1 MDEAGFILQVKSN
14 DPIAFQKLVNLYK
27 DKVFNVALG
36 LLQDKGDAEDT
47 SQEVFIE
54 VYQSI
59 SKFQEKSRLSSWIYR
74 ITVHKSLELLRKQKR
89 KKRSGVLLSLFGK
102 EDQVQN
108 PVFSPFYHPG
118 VRLEN
123 KERAAILFS
132 AIGRLPENQKT
143 AFTLHKLEYLS
154 YADIAEIMK
163 VSLGSVES
171 LMFRAKQNLKKLLA
185 GYYEKNE
192 Q

>member
-14 DPIAFQKLVNLYK
+14 DPSAFQNLVHLYK
-27 DKVFNVALG
+27 DKVYNVALG
-36 LLQDKGDAEDT
+36 LLQDNEDAEDT

-59 SKFQEKSRLSSWIYR
+59 SKFEEKSRLSSWIYR

-89 KKRSGVLLSLFGK
+89 KKRSGVLLSMFGK
-102 EDQVQN
+102 EDQVQH
-108 PVFSPFYHPG
+108 PASSPFYHPG

-143 AFTLHKLEYLS
+143 AFTLHKLENLS
-154 YADIAEIMK
+154 YGEIAEVMQ

-171 LMFRAKQNLKKLLA
+171 LMFRAKQNLRKLLSD
-185 GYYEKNE
+185 YYEKNE
-192 Q
+192 R